1 MFFHIKLD
9 SFTMTYYTRRM
20 FKRTYASNLFL
31 IGCYEANP
39 IDEIDIGYHLLEGFN
54 IVFDYDNKDI
64 TFYIRNDYMFRS
76 FKHDNRIKMNLFLV
90 VIFIIAIWICC
101 LMVQLTQMK
110 LFLNE

>member
-1 MFFHIKLD
+1 M
-9 SFTMTYYTRRM
+9 
-20 FKRTYASNLFL
+20 FL

-54 IVFDYDNKDI
+54 IVSDYDNKDI